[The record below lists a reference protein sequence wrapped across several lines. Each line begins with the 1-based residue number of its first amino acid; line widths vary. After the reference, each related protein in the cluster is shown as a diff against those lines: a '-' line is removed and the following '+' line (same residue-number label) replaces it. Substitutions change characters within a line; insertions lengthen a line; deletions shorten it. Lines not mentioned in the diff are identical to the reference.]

1 MNEVV
6 SLILDRLVPGEL
18 WEHLERFVFSNDGT
32 FQIPQEQHRAVQL
45 QSINI
50 LANLDFLTCI
60 NWYVGVA
67 ETSFEHNT
75 DTRLST

>member
-6 SLILDRLVPGEL
+6 SLILDRLVRREL
-18 WEHLERFVFSNDGT
+18 WEHLKRFVFSDDGT

-50 LANLDFLTCI
+50 AKLDCLICI
-60 NWYVGVA
+60 NWCVGVA
-67 ETSFEHNT
+67 ETSFKHNT
-75 DTRLST
+75 DTCLSI